1 MALPHHGHAN
11 ILCSRLVRPSAGIR
25 VSVAAR
31 HVSSKTQEQ
40 PLPAQPASTAHD
52 VNPPASTRP
61 AELALPAPVTSSAPT
76 SDKLK
81 RYIALGRA
89 YLGFYKTGLKNVYHN
104 YRASIP
110 VRRALGL
117 PAFLPTSPPPPPA
130 FREPLDPS
138 NSPFPLSRS
147 SFLLVRRAAYDV
159 RRIIPFSITL
169 VICGEFTPL
178 LVLVLG
184 NAITPSTCRIPKQIA
199 QERAR
204 LARRKSAALLAA
216 GGKDASAAG
225 SEEEL
230 DLLARRY
237 ADAEWVQSASVG
249 EVRRAC
255 AVFGLGGGHDGLAA
269 RVLAGLVYRRRL
281 GKHAAYLE
289 VDDGLIVRGGGVGE
303 MQAEEVRTAVVE
315 RGGVDVVG
323 LGREE
328 EEKAWLERWLQR
340 RRVE

>member
-1 MALPHHGHAN
+1 MALPRHGHAI

-25 VSVAAR
+25 VTVAAR
-31 HVSSKTQEQ
+31 HASSKQEQ
-40 PLPAQPASTAHD
+40 EHPLPAQPASAAHD

-61 AELALPAPVTSSAPT
+61 AELTLPAPVTSSAST

-81 RYIALGRA
+81 RYVTLGRA

-117 PAFLPTSPPPPPA
+117 PAFLPTSPPPSLA

-138 NSPFPLSRS
+138 NSRFSLSRS

-159 RRIIPFSITL
+159 RRIIPFSLTL

-199 QERAR
+199 QDRAR
-204 LARRKSAALLAA
+204 LARRKSAALAHRP
-216 GGKDASAAG
+216 GSQDASAAG
-225 SEEEL
+225 SGSGSEEEF

-237 ADAEWVQSASVG
+237 ADAEWVQSASMD

-255 AVFGLGGGHDGLAA
+255 AVFGLGGRHDGLGA
-269 RVLAGLVYRRRL
+269 RVLGGLVYRRRL
-281 GKHAAYLE
+281 GAHVAYLE
-289 VDDGLIVRGGGVGE
+289 VDDG
-303 MQAEEVRTAVVE
+303 
-315 RGGVDVVG
+315 
-323 LGREE
+323 
-328 EEKAWLERWLQR
+328 
-340 RRVE
+340 